1 METRAMRRPR
11 FVVAVKPKWAQKLV
25 LSAVVLVLVSAA
37 GCGGLLD
44 RRVDTP
50 AATQPS
56 DPNGATG
63 EALSDGNRGL
73 DASTGGGLGGPEAA
87 AAAARVDCPALG
99 TWDPAAALFEAEV
112 LALVNAERARGGSCG
127 GRAIPPREALR
138 RSDAVTCVA
147 RTYARKMRD
156 RGFFSHT
163 GDDGSSVADR
173 LNAAKVGWSRLAE
186 NIARGQRTPKEV
198 MQGWMT
204 SAGHCANILG
214 ETTELGVGYDGDV
227 WVQVFIE
234 P

>member
-1 METRAMRRPR
+1 MRRPR
-11 FVVAVKPKWAQKLV
+11 FVIALKPKWAQKLV
-25 LSAVVLVLVSAA
+25 SSAAVLVLALATGA

-44 RRVDTP
+44 RRADTP
-50 AATQPS
+50 AATQSS
-56 DPNGATG
+56 DPNHATDGAS
-63 EALSDGNRGL
+63 SDGNRAPGE
-73 DASTGGGLGGPEAA
+73 STGGGVGASEA

-112 LALVNAERARGGSCG
+112 LALVNVERARGGSCG
-127 GRAIPPREALR
+127 GSTMPPREALR

-147 RTYARKMRD
+147 RSYAQKMHD

-186 NIARGQRTPKEV
+186 NIAKGQRTPQEV

-214 ETTELGVGYDGDV
+214 ETTQLGVGYDGDV
-227 WVQVFIE
+227 WVQIFIR